1 MRTEDLIERLAR
13 EARPVHPLAA
23 SLAMAATPALLA
35 TAALLLWGWGLRPD
49 LAAAWGHPGPVLKA
63 ILPAT
68 TAAVA
73 LAGAL
78 RLARP
83 DGKVGPARLGLV
95 ALGMAALALVAMALL
110 RTPAADWGT
119 ALRGETLLACLLS
132 IPALAVLPTASLL
145 LALRRG
151 ASPDPLR
158 SGAFAGLAG
167 GGIAAA
173 LYALHCPED
182 HPLFFVTWY
191 GTGILVAT
199 AAGAAMG
206 RRWLRW

>member
-1 MRTEDLIERLAR
+1 MRTEDLIERRAR

-73 LAGAL
+73 LAGAF
-78 RLARP
+78 RLSRP
-83 DGKVGPARLGLV
+83 DGEVGPARLGLV
-95 ALGMAALALVAMALL
+95 
-110 RTPAADWGT
+110 T

-167 GGIAAA
+167 GDIAAA